1 MEQQKNQSTTKTLS
15 PTPLFPLGQVV
26 ATPAV
31 LEYLTAHGISAR
43 EYLHRHTHGDFGDVP
58 AEDAA
63 SNVHAIRAGGRII
76 SAYCMAGGERVWII
90 TEADRSSSC
99 LLFPSEY

>member
-1 MEQQKNQSTTKTLS
+1 MEQQQTQPTIPQLS
-15 PTPLFPLGQVV
+15 PTPLFSLGQVV

-31 LEYLTAHGISAR
+31 LEHLTAHGISVR

-63 SNVHAIRAGGRII
+63 SNTHAIRAGGRII
-76 SAYCMAGGERVWII
+76 SAYRMAGERVWII

-99 LLFPSEY
+99 ILFPSEY